1 LEPPESPESKEKPPE
16 SALSGRT
23 LISCCRDDDW
33 REEQMTFKNL
43 KLIEPLL
50 EAVAKQG
57 YTAPTPIQEQAIPHI
72 LQGKDLIGIAQT
84 GTGKT
89 AAFVL
94 PLLQLMSQSPRRI
107 IPRSP
112 RTLVLAP
119 TRELAAQIDESF
131 ATYGSF
137 MRFRHTVIFGGV
149 SQGAQVRAISEGVD
163 VLVATPGRLL
173 DLMNQGYVNLN
184 HLEFLVLDEVD
195 RMLDMGFIV
204 DVKRIISKLPTHRQ
218 SIFLSATMPQRI
230 SELARTLLRH
240 PVRVEV
246 APQATT
252 VKQVQQKV
260 LFVDERNKIAILLEL
275 LKHEDLRCVLIFART
290 KRRANSVAEMLTDRG
305 IRAEA
310 IHGNKSQGQRTRAL
324 DNFKSGHA
332 RVLVATDI
340 AARGIDIDD
349 ISHVINYDLPVD
361 QVDYYVHRIGRTA
374 RAGAKGTAY
383 SLCASHER
391 DALREIESL
400 IRMNI
405 EVMSH
410 SFHSNTAKNAVGA
423 AARPPPKQQRGQRGS
438 NMNRQNRR
446 HYRSR

>member
-1 LEPPESPESKEKPPE
+1 
-16 SALSGRT
+16 
-23 LISCCRDDDW
+23 
-33 REEQMTFKNL
+33 MTFKNL

-50 EAVAKQG
+50 DAIAKQG
-57 YTAPTPIQEQAIPHI
+57 YTAPTPIHEQAIPHI

-94 PLLQLMSQSPRRI
+94 PLLQIMSQSPGRI

-149 SQGAQVRAISEGVD
+149 SQVAQVRAISTGVD

-173 DLMNQGYVNLN
+173 DLMNQRHVNLN

-195 RMLDMGFIV
+195 RMLDMGFLV
-204 DVKRIISKLPTHRQ
+204 DVKRIIAKLPTHRQ
-218 SIFLSATMPQRI
+218 SIFLSATMPPRI
-230 SELARTLLRH
+230 SELAKTLLYH

-252 VKQVQQKV
+252 VKLVQQKV

-275 LKHEDLRCVLIFART
+275 LKHRDLKCVLIFTRT
-290 KRRANSVAEMLTDRG
+290 KRRANNVAKSLTTQG

-332 RVLVATDI
+332 RVMVATDI

-361 QVDYYVHRIGRTA
+361 QIDNYVHRIGRTA

-383 SLCASHER
+383 SLCASYER
-391 DALREIESL
+391 NALREIESL
-400 IRMNI
+400 IKMNI

-410 SFHSNTAKNAVGA
+410 SFHSNMARDAVGA
-423 AARPPPKQQRGQRGS
+423 AARPPPKQQRGQRRS
-438 NMNRQNRR
+438 NTNRPTGR

>member
-1 LEPPESPESKEKPPE
+1 
-16 SALSGRT
+16 
-23 LISCCRDDDW
+23 
-33 REEQMTFKNL
+33 MMFKDL

-50 EAVAKQG
+50 NAVAKQG

-94 PLLQLMSQSPRRI
+94 PLLQIMSQSPRHI
-107 IPRSP
+107 TPKSP

-131 ATYGSF
+131 AVYGSF

-149 SQGAQVRAISEGVD
+149 SQGAQVRALSNGVD

-204 DVKRIISKLPTHRQ
+204 DVKRIISKLPAHRQ
-218 SIFLSATMPQRI
+218 SIFLSATMPQKI
-230 SELARTLLRH
+230 SELAKTLLHH

-246 APQATT
+246 TPQAST
-252 VKQVQQKV
+252 VKLVQQKV

-275 LKHEDLRCVLIFART
+275 LRHEDLNCVLVFTRT
-290 KRRANSVAEMLTDRG
+290 KRRANNVAATLTSQG

-349 ISHVINYDLPVD
+349 ISHVINYDLPVN
-361 QVDYYVHRIGRTA
+361 QVENYVHRIGRTA

-391 DALREIESL
+391 DSLREIESL
-400 IRMNI
+400 IKMNI

-410 SFHSNTAKNAVGA
+410 SFHSNTARDAVGA
-423 AARPPPKQQRGQRGS
+423 AARPPPKQQRGQRRPG
-438 NMNRQNRR
+438 MNRQDRR
-446 HYRSR
+446 HYRPR

>member
-1 LEPPESPESKEKPPE
+1 
-16 SALSGRT
+16 
-23 LISCCRDDDW
+23 
-33 REEQMTFKNL
+33 
-43 KLIEPLL
+43 
-50 EAVAKQG
+50 
-57 YTAPTPIQEQAIPHI
+57 
-72 LQGKDLIGIAQT
+72 
-84 GTGKT
+84 
-89 AAFVL
+89 
-94 PLLQLMSQSPRRI
+94 
-107 IPRSP
+107 
-112 RTLVLAP
+112 
-119 TRELAAQIDESF
+119 
-131 ATYGSF
+131 
-137 MRFRHTVIFGGV
+137 
-149 SQGAQVRAISEGVD
+149 
-163 VLVATPGRLL
+163 
-173 DLMNQGYVNLN
+173 MNQGYVNLN

-218 SIFLSATMPQRI
+218 SVFFSATMPQKI
-230 SELARTLLRH
+230 SELAKTLLRH

-252 VKQVQQKV
+252 VKLVQQKV

-275 LKHEDLRCVLIFART
+275 LKHEDLKCVLIFTRT
-290 KRRANSVAEMLTDRG
+290 KRRANNVAEVLTDQG

-361 QVDYYVHRIGRTA
+361 QVDNYVHRIGRTA

-391 DALREIESL
+391 DALSEIESL
-400 IRMNI
+400 IKMNI

-410 SFHSNTAKNAVGA
+410 SFHSNTAKRCCRCCCKTTAEA
-423 AARPPPKQQRGQRGS
+423 AKRSETVKTAKRSETAKYESTGS
-438 NMNRQNRR
+438 EISSVEIECLEFSVQDEPSSSVENGWN
-446 HYRSR
+446 

>member
-1 LEPPESPESKEKPPE
+1 MYREAWQHSQICT
-16 SALSGRT
+16 RT
-23 LISCCRDDDW
+23 NTYHLLRYDDW
-33 REEQMTFKNL
+33 RDEQMIFKDL
-43 KLIEPLL
+43 KLMAPLL
-50 EAVAKQG
+50 DAVAKQG
-57 YTAPTPIQEQAIPHI
+57 YTAPTPIQEKAIPHI

-94 PLLQLMSQSPRRI
+94 PLLQLMSQSPRQI
-107 IPRSP
+107 VPKSP

-137 MRFRHTVIFGGV
+137 MRFRHTVVFGGV
-149 SQGAQVRAISEGVD
+149 GQGPQVRAISNGVD

-173 DLMNQGYVNLN
+173 DLMNQGHVNLN
-184 HLEFLVLDEVD
+184 RLEFLVLDEVD

-204 DVKRIISKLPTHRQ
+204 DVKKIISRLPPHRQ
-218 SIFLSATMPQRI
+218 SIFLSATMPPKI
-230 SELARTLLRH
+230 GELAKTLLHH

-252 VKQVQQKV
+252 VNLVQQKV
-260 LFVDERNKIAILLEL
+260 LFVDESNKIAILLEL
-275 LKHEDLRCVLIFART
+275 LKHEDLRCVLVFTRT
-290 KRRANSVAEMLTDRG
+290 KRRANKVAEMLTRRG

-310 IHGNKSQGQRTRAL
+310 IHGNKSQGQRTRSL

-349 ISHVINYDLPVD
+349 ISHVINFDLPVNQAD
-361 QVDYYVHRIGRTA
+361 NYVHRIGRTA

-383 SLCASHER
+383 SFCASYER
-391 DALREIESL
+391 DALREIEDL
-400 IRMNI
+400 IRMGI
-405 EVMSH
+405 EVMPH
-410 SFHSNTAKNAVGA
+410 SYHSNAARDAVGA
-423 AARPPPKQQRGQRGS
+423 AARPPPKQQRGQRRP
-438 NMNRQNRR
+438 NAPRQNTK

>member
-1 LEPPESPESKEKPPE
+1 
-16 SALSGRT
+16 
-23 LISCCRDDDW
+23 
-33 REEQMTFKNL
+33 MTFKNL

-50 EAVAKQG
+50 DAVAKQG

-94 PLLQLMSQSPRRI
+94 PLLQLMSQSPRRT
-107 IPRSP
+107 IPKSP
-112 RTLVLAP
+112 RTLVVAP

-137 MRFRHTVIFGGV
+137 MKFRHTVMFGGV
-149 SQGAQVRAISEGVD
+149 SQGAQVRAISKGVD

-173 DLMNQGYVNLN
+173 DLMNQGYVNLT

-204 DVKRIISKLPTHRQ
+204 DVKRIISKLPTQRQ
-218 SIFLSATMPQRI
+218 SIFLSATMPQKI
-230 SELARTLLRH
+230 SELAKTLLRH

-252 VKQVQQKV
+252 VKLVQQKV
-260 LFVDERNKIAILLEL
+260 LFVDERNKIAILLQL
-275 LKHEDLRCVLIFART
+275 LKHEDLKCVLIFART
-290 KRRANSVAEMLTDRG
+290 KRRANNVAKMLTNHG

-324 DNFKSGHA
+324 DDFKSGRA

-340 AARGIDIDD
+340 AARGIDVDD

-361 QVDYYVHRIGRTA
+361 QIDNYVHRIGRTA

-400 IRMNI
+400 IKMNI

-410 SFHSNTAKNAVGA
+410 SFHSNTARNAVGA
-423 AARPPPKQQRGQRGS
+423 AARPPPKQQRGQRRP
-438 NMNRQNRR
+438 NMTRPDKR
-446 HYRSR
+446 HYRSK

>member
-1 LEPPESPESKEKPPE
+1 
-16 SALSGRT
+16 
-23 LISCCRDDDW
+23 
-33 REEQMTFKNL
+33 MMFKDL

-50 EAVAKQG
+50 KAIARQG

-94 PLLQLMSQSPRRI
+94 PLLQLMSQSPRRT
-107 IPRSP
+107 IPKSP

-131 ATYGSF
+131 AAYGSF
-137 MRFRHTVIFGGV
+137 MRFRHTVMFGGV
-149 SQGAQVRAISEGVD
+149 SQGAQVRAVTEGVD

-173 DLMNQGYVNLN
+173 DLMNQGYVNLG

-218 SIFLSATMPQRI
+218 SVFLSATMPQRI
-230 SELARTLLRH
+230 TELAKTLLRH

-252 VKQVQQKV
+252 VKLVQQKI

-275 LKHEDLRCVLIFART
+275 LKREDLRCVLIFTRT
-290 KRRANSVAEMLTDRG
+290 KRRANNVAEVLTDHR

-310 IHGNKSQGQRTRAL
+310 IHGNRSQGQRTRAL

-349 ISHVINYDLPVD
+349 ISHVINFDLPVD
-361 QVDYYVHRIGRTA
+361 QVEYYVHRIGRTA

-410 SFHSNTAKNAVGA
+410 SFHSDTARNAVGA
-423 AARPPPKQQRGQRGS
+423 AARPPPKQQRGQRRP
-438 NMNRQNRR
+438 NTNRQDRS

>member
-1 LEPPESPESKEKPPE
+1 
-16 SALSGRT
+16 
-23 LISCCRDDDW
+23 
-33 REEQMTFKNL
+33 MTFKNL

-50 EAVAKQG
+50 KAIAKQG
-57 YTAPTPIQEQAIPHI
+57 YTVPTPIQEQAIPHI

-94 PLLQLMSQSPRRI
+94 PLLQLMSQSPRRT

-131 ATYGSF
+131 AAYGSF
-137 MRFRHTVIFGGV
+137 TRFRHTVIFGGV
-149 SQGAQVRAISEGVD
+149 SQGTQTRAMSKGVD

-173 DLMNQGYVNLN
+173 DLMNQGYVSLN

-195 RMLDMGFIV
+195 RMLDMGFLV

-230 SELARTLLRH
+230 SELAKTLLRH

-252 VKQVQQKV
+252 VELVQQRV

-275 LKHEDLRCVLIFART
+275 LRHEDLDCVLIFART
-290 KRRANSVAEMLTDRG
+290 KRRANNVAKLLTNNG

-340 AARGIDIDD
+340 AARGIDVDD

-361 QVDYYVHRIGRTA
+361 QIDNYVHRIGRTA
-374 RAGAKGTAY
+374 RAGAMGTAY
-383 SLCASHER
+383 SLCASYER
-391 DALREIESL
+391 DALREIERL
-400 IRMNI
+400 IRMDI
-405 EVMSH
+405 EVMLH
-410 SFHSNTAKNAVGA
+410 SFHSNTARNAVGA
-423 AARPPPKQQRGQRGS
+423 AAKPPPKQQRGQRRS
-438 NMNRQNRR
+438 NMTRKNRR
-446 HYRSR
+446 HYRSK

>member
-1 LEPPESPESKEKPPE
+1 
-16 SALSGRT
+16 
-23 LISCCRDDDW
+23 
-33 REEQMTFKNL
+33 MTFKHL
-43 KLIEPLL
+43 KLINPLL
-50 EAVAKQG
+50 EAIAKQG
-57 YTAPTPIQEQAIPHI
+57 YTAPTPIQEQAIPH
-72 LQGKDLIGIAQT
+72 LLEGKDLIGIAQT

-94 PLLQLMSQSPRRI
+94 PLLQLMSQSPMST
-107 IPRSP
+107 IPKSP

-149 SQGAQVRAISEGVD
+149 GQGPQVRAMSKGVD

-173 DLMNQGYVNLN
+173 DLMNQGYVSLN
-184 HLEFLVLDEVD
+184 HLEYLVLDEVD
-195 RMLDMGFIV
+195 RMLDMGFLV

-230 SELARTLLRH
+230 SELAKTLLRH

-252 VKQVQQKV
+252 VKLVRQKV

-275 LKHEDLRCVLIFART
+275 LKHEDLDCVLIFART
-290 KRRANSVAEMLTDRG
+290 KRRANNVAKLLTTHG

-310 IHGNKSQGQRTRAL
+310 IHGNKSQSQRTKAL

-340 AARGIDIDD
+340 AARGIDVDD
-349 ISHVINYDLPVD
+349 ISHVINFDLPVD
-361 QVDYYVHRIGRTA
+361 QVDNYVHRIGRTA

-383 SLCASHER
+383 SLCASYER
-391 DALREIESL
+391 DALREIENL
-400 IRMNI
+400 IKMNI

-410 SFHSNTAKNAVGA
+410 SFHSNTARNAVGA
-423 AARPPPKQQRGQRGS
+423 AARPPPKQQRGQRRP
-438 NMNRQNRR
+438 NMNRQNKRQ
-446 HYRSR
+446 YRSK

>member
-1 LEPPESPESKEKPPE
+1 M
-16 SALSGRT
+16 
-23 LISCCRDDDW
+23 I
-33 REEQMTFKNL
+33 FKDL
-43 KLIEPLL
+43 KLIGPLL

-57 YTAPTPIQEQAIPHI
+57 YTAPTPIQEHAIPHI

-107 IPRSP
+107 VPKSP

-137 MRFRHTVIFGGV
+137 MRFRHTVVFGGV
-149 SQGAQVRAISEGVD
+149 SQGAQVRAISNGVD

-173 DLMNQGYVNLN
+173 DLMNQGHVNLN

-218 SIFLSATMPQRI
+218 SIFLSATMPPKI
-230 SELARTLLRH
+230 SELAKTLLRH

-252 VKQVQQKV
+252 VKLVQQKV
-260 LFVDERNKIAILLEL
+260 LFVDERNKNAVLLEL
-275 LKHEDLRCVLIFART
+275 LRREDLRCVLIFTRT
-290 KRRANSVAEMLTDRG
+290 KRRANKVAEMLTDHG
-305 IRAEA
+305 IRADA

-324 DNFKSGHA
+324 ENFKSGHA

-340 AARGIDIDD
+340 AARGIDVDD
-349 ISHVINYDLPVD
+349 ISHVINYDMPVD
-361 QVDYYVHRIGRTA
+361 QVDNYVHRIGRTA

-391 DALREIESL
+391 DALREIEDL
-400 IRMNI
+400 IRMRI
-405 EVMSH
+405 EVMPH
-410 SFHSNTAKNAVGA
+410 SLHSNTARDAVGA
-423 AARPPPKQQRGQRGS
+423 AARPPPKQQRGQRRS
-438 NMNRQNRR
+438 NMGRQDMRHRR
-446 HYRSR
+446 Q

>member
-1 LEPPESPESKEKPPE
+1 MWGFGDGDRRDGQMEFKE
-16 SALSGRT
+16 
-23 LISCCRDDDW
+23 
-33 REEQMTFKNL
+33 L

-50 EAVAKQG
+50 AAVARQG

-72 LQGKDLIGIAQT
+72 LQGKDLVGIAQT

-107 IPRSP
+107 VPRSP

-149 SQGAQVRAISEGVD
+149 GQGPQVKALFNGVD

-173 DLMNQGYVNLN
+173 DLMNQGHVSLN
-184 HLEFLVLDEVD
+184 SLEFLVLDEVD
-195 RMLDMGFIV
+195 RMLDMGFIH
-204 DVKRIISKLPTHRQ
+204 DVKRIISRLPAHRH
-218 SIFLSATMPQRI
+218 SVFFSATMPPKI
-230 SELARTLLRH
+230 SELAKTLLRH

-252 VKQVQQKV
+252 VKLVQQKV
-260 LFVDERNKIAILLEL
+260 LFVDEKNKDAVLLEL
-275 LKHEDLRCVLIFART
+275 LRREDLSCVLIFTRT
-290 KRRANSVAEMLTDRG
+290 KRRANKVAEMLSNRG
-305 IRAEA
+305 VRADA

-340 AARGIDIDD
+340 AARGIDVED

-361 QVDYYVHRIGRTA
+361 QADNYVHRIGRTA

-383 SLCASHER
+383 SLCSSHER
-391 DALREIESL
+391 DALREIEDL

-410 SFHSNTAKNAVGA
+410 PFHSNAARDAVGA
-423 AARPPPKQQRGQRGS
+423 AARPPPKQPRGQRRS
-438 NMNRQNRR
+438 NTARQGMRHRR
-446 HYRSR
+446 R

>member
-1 LEPPESPESKEKPPE
+1 L
-16 SALSGRT
+16 
-23 LISCCRDDDW
+23 
-33 REEQMTFKNL
+33 TFRNL

-50 EAVAKQG
+50 DAVAKQG

-94 PLLQLMSQSPRRI
+94 PLLQLMSQSPRHI
-107 IPRSP
+107 VPRSP

-149 SQGAQVRAISEGVD
+149 SQDAQVRAISKGVD

-173 DLMNQGYVNLN
+173 DLMTQGYVILS

-195 RMLDMGFIV
+195 RMLDMGFLA

-230 SELARTLLRH
+230 SELAKTLLRH

-252 VKQVQQKV
+252 VKLVQQKI

-275 LKHEDLRCVLIFART
+275 LRHEGLRRVLIFTRT
-290 KRRANSVAEMLTDRG
+290 KRRANNVAEMLTDQG
-305 IRAEA
+305 IRADA

-324 DNFKSGHA
+324 ENFKSGHT

-340 AARGIDIDD
+340 AARGIDVDD

-361 QVDYYVHRIGRTA
+361 QVDNYVHRIGRTA

-400 IRMNI
+400 IKMNV

-423 AARPPPKQQRGQRGS
+423 AARPPPKQQRGQRRP
-438 NMNRQNRR
+438 NTNRQDRR

>member
-1 LEPPESPESKEKPPE
+1 
-16 SALSGRT
+16 
-23 LISCCRDDDW
+23 
-33 REEQMTFKNL
+33 MTFRNL

-50 EAVAKQG
+50 DAVAKQG

-94 PLLQLMSQSPRRI
+94 PLLQLMSQSPRHI
-107 IPRSP
+107 VPRSP

-149 SQGAQVRAISEGVD
+149 SQDAQVRALSKGVD

-173 DLMNQGYVNLN
+173 DLMTQGYVILS

-195 RMLDMGFIV
+195 RMLDMGFLA

-230 SELARTLLRH
+230 SELAKTLLRH

-252 VKQVQQKV
+252 VKLVQQKI

-275 LKHEDLRCVLIFART
+275 LRHEGLRRVLIFTRT
-290 KRRANSVAEMLTDRG
+290 KRRANNVAEMLTDQG
-305 IRAEA
+305 IRADA

-324 DNFKSGHA
+324 ENFKSGHT

-340 AARGIDIDD
+340 AARGIDVDD

-361 QVDYYVHRIGRTA
+361 QVDNYVHRIGRTA

-400 IRMNI
+400 IKMNV

-423 AARPPPKQQRGQRGS
+423 AARPPPKQQRGQRRP
-438 NMNRQNRR
+438 NTNRQDRR

>member
-1 LEPPESPESKEKPPE
+1 MEFKDL
-16 SALSGRT
+16 R
-23 LISCCRDDDW
+23 LIG
-33 REEQMTFKNL
+33 
-43 KLIEPLL
+43 PLL

-72 LQGKDLIGIAQT
+72 LQGKDLVGIAQT

-94 PLLQLMSQSPRRI
+94 PLLQLMSQSPRRVV
-107 IPRSP
+107 PRSP

-149 SQGAQVRAISEGVD
+149 GQGPQVKALSNGVD

-173 DLMNQGYVNLN
+173 DLMNQGHVKLGS
-184 HLEFLVLDEVD
+184 LEFLVLDEVD
-195 RMLDMGFIV
+195 RMLDMGFIN
-204 DVKRIISKLPTHRQ
+204 DVKKVIARLPAQRH
-218 SIFLSATMPQRI
+218 SVFFSATMPPKI
-230 SELARTLLRH
+230 SELAKTLLRN

-252 VKQVQQKV
+252 VKLVQQKV
-260 LFVDERNKIAILLEL
+260 LFVDERNKDAVLLEL
-275 LKHEDLRCVLIFART
+275 LRRQDLKCVLVFTRT
-290 KRRANSVAEMLTDRG
+290 KRRANKVAKMLTDHR
-305 IRAEA
+305 IQADA

-340 AARGIDIDD
+340 AARGIDVDD

-361 QVDYYVHRIGRTA
+361 QADNYVHRIGRTA
-374 RAGAKGTAY
+374 RAGAEGTAY
-383 SLCASHER
+383 SLCASYER
-391 DALREIESL
+391 DTLSEIENL
-400 IRMNI
+400 IRLRI
-405 EVMSH
+405 EVMPH
-410 SFHSNTAKNAVGA
+410 SFHSNAARDAVGA
-423 AARPPPKQQRGQRGS
+423 AARPPPKQQRGQRRPHAP
-438 NMNRQNRR
+438 RQNAGHRR
-446 HYRSR
+446 RG

>member
-1 LEPPESPESKEKPPE
+1 ME
-16 SALSGRT
+16 
-23 LISCCRDDDW
+23 
-33 REEQMTFKNL
+33 FKDL
-43 KLIEPLL
+43 RLIEPLL
-50 EAVAKQG
+50 AAVAKQG
-57 YTAPTPIQEQAIPHI
+57 YTAPTPIQEQAIPNI

-94 PLLQLMSQSPRRI
+94 PLLQLMSQSPKRI
-107 IPRSP
+107 VPKSP

-137 MRFRHTVIFGGV
+137 MRFRHTVVFGGV
-149 SQGAQVRAISEGVD
+149 SQGPQVRAVSSGVD

-173 DLMNQGYVNLN
+173 DLMNQGHVSLSN
-184 HLEFLVLDEVD
+184 LEFLVLDEVD

-204 DVKRIISKLPTHRQ
+204 DVKRIISKLPAHRH
-218 SIFLSATMPQRI
+218 SVFFSATMPPKI
-230 SELARTLLRH
+230 SELAKTLLRH

-252 VKQVQQKV
+252 VKLVQQKV
-260 LFVDERNKIAILLEL
+260 LFVDERNKDAVLLEL
-275 LKHEDLRCVLIFART
+275 LRREDLRCVLMFTRT
-290 KRRANSVAEMLTDRG
+290 KRRANKVAKMLTDHR
-305 IRAEA
+305 IQADA

-324 DNFKSGHA
+324 AGFKSGDT

-340 AARGIDIDD
+340 AARGIDVDD

-361 QVDYYVHRIGRTA
+361 QVDNYVHRIGRTA

-391 DALREIESL
+391 DALREIEDL
-400 IRMNI
+400 IRLDI
-405 EVMSH
+405 DVMPH
-410 SFHSNTAKNAVGA
+410 SYHSNAARDAVGA
-423 AARPPPKQQRGQRGS
+423 AARPPPKQHRGQRRPS
-438 NMNRQNRR
+438 SDRQNRG
-446 HYRSR
+446 YRRRR

>member
-1 LEPPESPESKEKPPE
+1 M
-16 SALSGRT
+16 
-23 LISCCRDDDW
+23 I
-33 REEQMTFKNL
+33 FKDL
-43 KLIEPLL
+43 KLMAPLL

-94 PLLQLMSQSPRRI
+94 PLLQLMSESPRHI
-107 IPRSP
+107 VPRSP

-119 TRELAAQIDESF
+119 TRELAAQIDDSF

-137 MRFRHTVIFGGV
+137 MRFRHAVIFGGV
-149 SQGAQVRAISEGVD
+149 GQGPQVRALSNGVD

-173 DLMNQGYVNLN
+173 DLMNQGYVSLG

-195 RMLDMGFIV
+195 RMLDMGFIN
-204 DVKRIISKLPTHRQ
+204 DVKKVIAKLPAHRQ
-218 SIFLSATMPQRI
+218 SVFFSATMPQKI
-230 SELARTLLRH
+230 SELAKSLLRH

-252 VKQVQQKV
+252 VKLVQQKV
-260 LFVDERNKIAILLEL
+260 LFVDEGNKNAVLLEL
-275 LKHEDLRCVLIFART
+275 LRHRDLSCVLIFTRT
-290 KRRANSVAEMLTDRG
+290 KRRANNVAEMLSKHG
-305 IRAEA
+305 IRADA

-324 DNFKSGHA
+324 DSFKSGHA

-340 AARGIDIDD
+340 AARGIDVDD

-361 QVDYYVHRIGRTA
+361 QADNYVHRIGRTA
-374 RAGAKGTAY
+374 RAGAEGTAY

-391 DALREIESL
+391 GTLRDIENL

-410 SFHSNTAKNAVGA
+410 PYHSNAARDAVGA
-423 AARPPPKQQRGQRGS
+423 AARPAPRQPRGQRRP
-438 NMNRQNRR
+438 NTARR
-446 HYRSR
+446 DMRPRRPR

>member
-1 LEPPESPESKEKPPE
+1 MEFKDL
-16 SALSGRT
+16 R
-23 LISCCRDDDW
+23 LIG
-33 REEQMTFKNL
+33 
-43 KLIEPLL
+43 PLL

-94 PLLQLMSQSPRRI
+94 PLLQLMSQSPKRAV
-107 IPRSP
+107 PRSP

-149 SQGAQVRAISEGVD
+149 GQGPQVKALSNGVD

-173 DLMNQGYVNLN
+173 DLMNQGHVSLGN
-184 HLEFLVLDEVD
+184 LEFLVLDEVD
-195 RMLDMGFIV
+195 RMLDMGFIN
-204 DVKRIISKLPTHRQ
+204 DVKKVIAKLPAQRH
-218 SIFLSATMPQRI
+218 SVFFSATMPPKI

-240 PVRVEV
+240 PVRVEA

-252 VKQVQQKV
+252 VKLVQQKV
-260 LFVDERNKIAILLEL
+260 LFVDERNKDAVLLEL
-275 LKHEDLRCVLIFART
+275 LRRQDLRCVLIFTRT
-290 KRRANSVAEMLTDRG
+290 KRRANKVADMLSDHR
-305 IRAEA
+305 IRADA

-340 AARGIDIDD
+340 AARGIDVDD

-361 QVDYYVHRIGRTA
+361 QVDNYVHRIGRTA
-374 RAGAKGTAY
+374 RAGAEGTAY
-383 SLCASHER
+383 SLCSAHER
-391 DALREIESL
+391 DALREIEDL

-405 EVMSH
+405 EVMPH
-410 SFHSNTAKNAVGA
+410 SYHSNTARDAVGA
-423 AARPPPKQQRGQRGS
+423 AARPPPKQQRGQRRPAHP
-438 NMNRQNRR
+438 RQGERHRQRR
-446 HYRSR
+446 

>member
-1 LEPPESPESKEKPPE
+1 
-16 SALSGRT
+16 
-23 LISCCRDDDW
+23 
-33 REEQMTFKNL
+33 MTFRNL

-50 EAVAKQG
+50 DAVAKQG

-94 PLLQLMSQSPRRI
+94 PLLQLMSQSPRHI
-107 IPRSP
+107 VPRSP

-149 SQGAQVRAISEGVD
+149 SQDAQVRAISKGVD

-173 DLMNQGYVNLN
+173 DLMTQGYVNLGN
-184 HLEFLVLDEVD
+184 LEFLVLDEVD
-195 RMLDMGFIV
+195 RMLDMGFLA
-204 DVKRIISKLPTHRQ
+204 DVKRVISKLPAHRQ

-230 SELARTLLRH
+230 SELAKTLLRH

-252 VKQVQQKV
+252 VKLVQQKV
-260 LFVDERNKIAILLEL
+260 LFVDERNKISILLEL
-275 LKHEDLRCVLIFART
+275 LRHEGLRRVLIFTRT
-290 KRRANSVAEMLTDRG
+290 KRRANNVAEMLTDQG
-305 IRAEA
+305 IWADA

-324 DNFKSGHA
+324 ASFKSGHT

-340 AARGIDIDD
+340 AARGIDVDD

-361 QVDYYVHRIGRTA
+361 QVDNYVHRIGRTA

-400 IRMNI
+400 IKMNI

-410 SFHSNTAKNAVGA
+410 SFHSNTARNAVGA
-423 AARPPPKQQRGQRGS
+423 AARPPPKQQRGQRRPD
-438 NMNRQNRR
+438 MNRQNRR
-446 HYRSR
+446 QYRSR

>member
-1 LEPPESPESKEKPPE
+1 ME
-16 SALSGRT
+16 
-23 LISCCRDDDW
+23 
-33 REEQMTFKNL
+33 FKDL
-43 KLIEPLL
+43 KLIPPLL

-94 PLLQLMSQSPRRI
+94 PLLQLMSQTPKRI
-107 IPRSP
+107 APKSP

-119 TRELAAQIDESF
+119 TRELAAQIDQSF

-149 SQGAQVRAISEGVD
+149 GQGPQVRALSGGVD

-173 DLMNQGYVNLN
+173 DLMNQGHVKLN
-184 HLEFLVLDEVD
+184 DLEFLVLDEVD
-195 RMLDMGFIV
+195 RMLDMGFIN
-204 DVKRIISKLPTHRQ
+204 DVKKVIARLPAHRH
-218 SIFLSATMPQRI
+218 SVFFSATMPPKI

-252 VKQVQQKV
+252 VKLVQQKV
-260 LFVDERNKIAILLEL
+260 LFVDDRNKDAVLLEL
-275 LKHEDLRCVLIFART
+275 LRRQDLRCVLVFTRT
-290 KRRANSVAEMLTDRG
+290 KRRANKVADMLSYHR
-305 IRAEA
+305 IRADA

-324 DNFKSGHA
+324 DDFKSGHA

-340 AARGIDIDD
+340 AARGIDVDD

-361 QVDYYVHRIGRTA
+361 QVDNYVHRIGRTA
-374 RAGAKGTAY
+374 RAGAEGTAY
-383 SLCASHER
+383 SLCAAHER
-391 DALREIESL
+391 DALSEIEAL
-400 IRMNI
+400 IRMRI
-405 EVMSH
+405 EVMPH
-410 SFHSNTAKNAVGA
+410 SYHSNAARDAVGA
-423 AARPPPKQQRGQRGS
+423 AARPAPKQPRGQRRPAHP
-438 NMNRQNRR
+438 RQGERHRQRR
-446 HYRSR
+446 W

>member
-1 LEPPESPESKEKPPE
+1 
-16 SALSGRT
+16 
-23 LISCCRDDDW
+23 
-33 REEQMTFKNL
+33 MTFKHL

-50 EAVAKQG
+50 EAIAKQG
-57 YTAPTPIQEQAIPHI
+57 YTAPTPIQEQAIPH
-72 LQGKDLIGIAQT
+72 LLEGKDLIGIAQT

-94 PLLQLMSQSPRRI
+94 PLLQLMSQSPMST
-107 IPRSP
+107 IPKSP

-119 TRELAAQIDESF
+119 TRELAAQINESF
-131 ATYGSF
+131 ATYGTF

-149 SQGAQVRAISEGVD
+149 GQGPQVRAMSKGVD

-173 DLMNQGYVNLN
+173 DLMNQGYVSLN
-184 HLEFLVLDEVD
+184 HLEYLVLDEVD
-195 RMLDMGFIV
+195 RMLDMGFLV

-230 SELARTLLRH
+230 SELAKTLLRH

-252 VKQVQQKV
+252 VKLVQQKV

-275 LKHEDLRCVLIFART
+275 LKHEDLDCVLIFART
-290 KRRANSVAEMLTDRG
+290 KRRANNVAKLLTNHG

-310 IHGNKSQGQRTRAL
+310 IHGNKSQSQRTKAL

-340 AARGIDIDD
+340 AARGIDVDD

-361 QVDYYVHRIGRTA
+361 QVDNYVHRIGRTA

-383 SLCASHER
+383 SLCASYER
-391 DALREIESL
+391 DALREIENL
-400 IRMNI
+400 IKMNI

-410 SFHSNTAKNAVGA
+410 SFHSNTARNAVGA
-423 AARPPPKQQRGQRGS
+423 AARPPPKQQRGQRRS
-438 NMNRQNRR
+438 NTSRQNRGQ
-446 HYRSR
+446 YRSK

>member
-1 LEPPESPESKEKPPE
+1 
-16 SALSGRT
+16 
-23 LISCCRDDDW
+23 
-33 REEQMTFKNL
+33 MTFKNL

-50 EAVAKQG
+50 EAIAKQG
-57 YTAPTPIQEQAIPHI
+57 YTVPTQIQEQAIPHI

-94 PLLQLMSQSPRRI
+94 PLLQLMSQSPRRT
-107 IPRSP
+107 IPKSP

-131 ATYGSF
+131 AAYGSF

-149 SQGAQVRAISEGVD
+149 SQGTQTRAMSKGVD

-173 DLMNQGYVNLN
+173 DLMNQGYVSLN

-195 RMLDMGFIV
+195 RMLDMGFLV
-204 DVKRIISKLPTHRQ
+204 DVKRIISKLPKHRQ

-230 SELARTLLRH
+230 SELAKTLLRH

-252 VKQVQQKV
+252 VELVQQRV

-275 LKHEDLRCVLIFART
+275 LRHEDLDCVLIFART
-290 KRRANSVAEMLTDRG
+290 KRRANNVAKLLTNNG

-340 AARGIDIDD
+340 AARGIDVDD

-361 QVDYYVHRIGRTA
+361 QIDNYVHRIGRTA

-383 SLCASHER
+383 SLCASYER
-391 DALREIESL
+391 NALREIERL
-400 IRMNI
+400 IRMDI
-405 EVMSH
+405 EVMLH
-410 SFHSNTAKNAVGA
+410 SFHSNTARNAVGA
-423 AARPPPKQQRGQRGS
+423 AARPPPKQQRGQRRS
-438 NMNRQNRR
+438 NRTRENRR
-446 HYRSR
+446 HYRSK

>member
-1 LEPPESPESKEKPPE
+1 
-16 SALSGRT
+16 
-23 LISCCRDDDW
+23 
-33 REEQMTFKNL
+33 MTFKNL

-137 MRFRHTVIFGGV
+137 MRFRHTVMFGGV
-149 SQGAQVRAISEGVD
+149 SQVAQVRAVSEGVD

-173 DLMNQGYVNLN
+173 DLMTQGYVILS

-195 RMLDMGFIV
+195 RMLDMGFLA

-230 SELARTLLRH
+230 SELAKTLLRH

-252 VKQVQQKV
+252 VKLVQQKI

-275 LKHEDLRCVLIFART
+275 LRHEGLRRVLIFTRT
-290 KRRANSVAEMLTDRG
+290 KRRANNVAEMLTDQG
-305 IRAEA
+305 IRADA

-324 DNFKSGHA
+324 ENFKSGHT

-340 AARGIDIDD
+340 AARGIDVDD

-361 QVDYYVHRIGRTA
+361 QVDNYVHRIGRTA

-400 IRMNI
+400 IKMNV

-423 AARPPPKQQRGQRGS
+423 AARPPPKQQRGQRRP
-438 NMNRQNRR
+438 NTNRQDRR

>member
-1 LEPPESPESKEKPPE
+1 
-16 SALSGRT
+16 
-23 LISCCRDDDW
+23 
-33 REEQMTFKNL
+33 MTFKNL

-50 EAVAKQG
+50 KAIAKQG
-57 YTAPTPIQEQAIPHI
+57 YTVPTPIQEQAIPHI

-94 PLLQLMSQSPRRI
+94 PLLQLMSQSPRRT

-131 ATYGSF
+131 AAYGSF
-137 MRFRHTVIFGGV
+137 TRFRHTVIFGGV
-149 SQGAQVRAISEGVD
+149 SQGTQTRAMSKGVD

-173 DLMNQGYVNLN
+173 DLMNQGYVSLN

-195 RMLDMGFIV
+195 RMLDMGFLV

-230 SELARTLLRH
+230 SELAKTLLRH

-252 VKQVQQKV
+252 VELVQQRV

-275 LKHEDLRCVLIFART
+275 LRHEDLDCVLIFART
-290 KRRANSVAEMLTDRG
+290 KRRANNVAKLLTNNG

-340 AARGIDIDD
+340 AARGIDVDD

-361 QVDYYVHRIGRTA
+361 QIDNYVHRIGRTA
-374 RAGAKGTAY
+374 RAGAMGTAY
-383 SLCASHER
+383 SLCASYER
-391 DALREIESL
+391 DALREIERL
-400 IRMNI
+400 IRMDI
-405 EVMSH
+405 EVMLH
-410 SFHSNTAKNAVGA
+410 SFHSNTARNAVGA
-423 AARPPPKQQRGQRGS
+423 AARPPPKQQRGQRRS
-438 NMNRQNRR
+438 NMTRKNRR
-446 HYRSR
+446 HYRSK

>member
-1 LEPPESPESKEKPPE
+1 
-16 SALSGRT
+16 
-23 LISCCRDDDW
+23 
-33 REEQMTFKNL
+33 MTFANL
-43 KLIEPLL
+43 GLMPQLL
-50 EAVAKQG
+50 QAVAKEG
-57 YTAPTPIQEQAIPHI
+57 YATPTPIQEQAIPHV

-94 PLLQLMSQSPRRI
+94 PILQLMSRSPRRV
-107 IPRSP
+107 IPNSP

-131 ATYGSF
+131 AAYGSF
-137 MRFRHTVIFGGV
+137 MKFWHTVVFGGV
-149 SQGAQVRAISEGVD
+149 SQVAQVREISRGVD

-173 DLMNQGYVNLN
+173 DLMNQGHINLG
-184 HLEFLVLDEVD
+184 HLEFFVLDEVD

-218 SIFLSATMPQRI
+218 SLFFSATMSPRI
-230 SELARTLLRH
+230 SELAKTLLRN

-252 VKQVQQKV
+252 VRLVKQKV
-260 LFVDERNKIAILLEL
+260 LFVDEGNKNAILLKL
-275 LKHEDLRCVLIFART
+275 LRHEDLKCVLVFART
-290 KRRANSVAEMLTDRG
+290 KRRANNVAKLLTGAG
-305 IRAEA
+305 IQAEA

-349 ISHVINYDLPVD
+349 ISHVINYDLPVG
-361 QVDYYVHRIGRTA
+361 QIEYYVHRIGRTA

-383 SLCASHER
+383 SLCASYER

-400 IRMNI
+400 IRMKI
-405 EVMSH
+405 EVMPH
-410 SFHSNTAKNAVGA
+410 SFHSDKARDAVGA
-423 AARPPPKQQRGQRGS
+423 AARPPPKQHRGQRRS
-438 NMNRQNRR
+438 DINRQRR
-446 HYRSR
+446 GRFQSR

>member
-1 LEPPESPESKEKPPE
+1 
-16 SALSGRT
+16 
-23 LISCCRDDDW
+23 
-33 REEQMTFKNL
+33 MTFRNL

-50 EAVAKQG
+50 DAVAKQG

-94 PLLQLMSQSPRRI
+94 PLLQLMSQSPRHI
-107 IPRSP
+107 VPRSP

-149 SQGAQVRAISEGVD
+149 SQDAQVRAISKGVD

-173 DLMNQGYVNLN
+173 DLMTQGYVILS

-195 RMLDMGFIV
+195 RMLDMGFLA

-230 SELARTLLRH
+230 SELAKTLLRH
-240 PVRVEV
+240 PVRIEV

-252 VKQVQQKV
+252 VKLVQQKI

-275 LKHEDLRCVLIFART
+275 LRHEGLRRVLIFTRT
-290 KRRANSVAEMLTDRG
+290 KRRANNVAEMLTDQG
-305 IRAEA
+305 IRADA

-324 DNFKSGHA
+324 ENFKSGHT

-340 AARGIDIDD
+340 AARGIDVDD

-361 QVDYYVHRIGRTA
+361 QVDNYVHRIGRTA

-400 IRMNI
+400 IKMNV

-423 AARPPPKQQRGQRGS
+423 ASRPPPKQQRGQRRS
-438 NMNRQNRR
+438 NTSRQNVR

>member
-1 LEPPESPESKEKPPE
+1 
-16 SALSGRT
+16 
-23 LISCCRDDDW
+23 
-33 REEQMTFKNL
+33 MTFKNL

-50 EAVAKQG
+50 EAVAEQG
-57 YTAPTPIQEQAIPHI
+57 YVAPTPIQQQAIPHI

-94 PLLQLMSQSPRRI
+94 PLLQIMSQSPRRI
-107 IPRSP
+107 IPKCP

-137 MRFRHTVIFGGV
+137 MRFRHAVIFGGV
-149 SQGAQVRAISEGVD
+149 SQSAQVRALSNGVD

-173 DLMNQGYVNLN
+173 DLMNQGHVSLS

-204 DVKRIISKLPTHRQ
+204 DVKRIISKLPAHRQ
-218 SIFLSATMPQRI
+218 SLFFSATMPQKI
-230 SELARTLLRH
+230 SELANTLLRH

-252 VKQVQQKV
+252 VQLVQQKV
-260 LFVDERNKIAILLEL
+260 LFVDEGNKIAILLEL
-275 LKHEDLRCVLIFART
+275 LRHEDLRCVLIFTRT
-290 KRRANSVAEMLTDRG
+290 KRRANKVAEVLTNRG

-310 IHGNKSQGQRTRAL
+310 IHGNKSQSQRTRAM

-340 AARGIDIDD
+340 AARGIDVDD
-349 ISHVINYDLPVD
+349 ISHVINFDLPVD
-361 QVDYYVHRIGRTA
+361 QIDNYVHRIGRTA
-374 RAGAKGTAY
+374 RAGAEGTAY

-391 DALREIESL
+391 NALREIEGL

-405 EVMSH
+405 DVMSH
-410 SFHSNTAKNAVGA
+410 SFHSDTAKNAVGA
-423 AARPPPKQQRGQRGS
+423 AARPPPKQQRGQRRS
-438 NMNRQNRR
+438 NANHQNQR
-446 HYRSR
+446 HHRSR

>member
-1 LEPPESPESKEKPPE
+1 
-16 SALSGRT
+16 
-23 LISCCRDDDW
+23 
-33 REEQMTFKNL
+33 MTFKDL

-72 LQGKDLIGIAQT
+72 LQGKDLVGIAQT

-94 PLLQLMSQSPRRI
+94 PLLQLMSQSPKRT
-107 IPRSP
+107 IPKSP

-137 MRFRHTVIFGGV
+137 MRFRHTVVFGGV
-149 SQGAQVRAISEGVD
+149 SQCAQVRAMSKGVD

-173 DLMNQGYVNLN
+173 DLMNQGYVRLN

-195 RMLDMGFIV
+195 RMLDMGFLA

-218 SIFLSATMPQRI
+218 SIFLSATMPQKI
-230 SELARTLLRH
+230 SELAKTLLRH

-252 VKQVQQKV
+252 VRLVQQRV

-275 LKHEDLRCVLIFART
+275 LRHQDLKCVLIFTRT
-290 KRRANSVAEMLTDRG
+290 KRRANNVAKLLTNHG
-305 IRAEA
+305 IQAEA

-340 AARGIDIDD
+340 AARGIDVDD

-361 QVDYYVHRIGRTA
+361 QVDNYVHRIGRTA

-383 SLCASHER
+383 SLCASYER
-391 DALREIESL
+391 DTLREIETL
-400 IRMNI
+400 IKMNI

-410 SFHSNTAKNAVGA
+410 SFHSNTARNAVGA
-423 AARPPPKQQRGQRGS
+423 AARPPPKQQRGQRRS
-438 NMNRQNRR
+438 NMNRQNKR
-446 HYRSR
+446 HYRPK

>member
-1 LEPPESPESKEKPPE
+1 
-16 SALSGRT
+16 
-23 LISCCRDDDW
+23 
-33 REEQMTFKNL
+33 MTFKEL
-43 KLIEPLL
+43 MLIEPLL
-50 EAVAKQG
+50 DAVARQG

-94 PLLQLMSQSPRRI
+94 PLLQLMSQSPRRVV
-107 IPRSP
+107 PKSP

-137 MRFRHTVIFGGV
+137 MRFRHTVVFGGV
-149 SQGAQVRAISEGVD
+149 SQGAQVRALSNGVD

-173 DLMNQGYVNLN
+173 DLMNQGHVTLN

-195 RMLDMGFIV
+195 RMLDMGFIF
-204 DVKRIISKLPTHRQ
+204 DVKRIISRLPAHRH
-218 SIFLSATMPQRI
+218 SVFFSATMPPKI
-230 SELARTLLRH
+230 SALANTLLRH
-240 PVRVEV
+240 PVRAEV

-252 VKQVQQKV
+252 VKLVQQKV
-260 LFVDERNKIAILLEL
+260 LFVDERNKIAVLLEL
-275 LKHEDLRCVLIFART
+275 LKHEHLRCVLIFTRT
-290 KRRANSVAEMLTDRG
+290 KRRANNVAKMLTDRG
-305 IRAEA
+305 VRANA

-340 AARGIDIDD
+340 AARGIDVDD

-361 QVDYYVHRIGRTA
+361 QVDNYVHRIGRTA
-374 RAGAKGTAY
+374 RAGATGTAY
-383 SLCASHER
+383 SLCSSHER
-391 DALREIESL
+391 DALREIENL
-400 IRMNI
+400 IRMKI
-405 EVMSH
+405 EVMPH
-410 SFHSNTAKNAVGA
+410 SFHSNAARDAVGA
-423 AARPPPKQQRGQRGS
+423 AARPPPKQQRGQRRP
-438 NMNRQNRR
+438 NATRQNGRHRR
-446 HYRSR
+446 QR

>member
-1 LEPPESPESKEKPPE
+1 
-16 SALSGRT
+16 
-23 LISCCRDDDW
+23 
-33 REEQMTFKNL
+33 MMFKDL

-50 EAVAKQG
+50 KAIARQG

-94 PLLQLMSQSPRRI
+94 PLLQLMSQSPRHI
-107 IPRSP
+107 VPRSP

-149 SQGAQVRAISEGVD
+149 SQDAQVRAISKGVD

-173 DLMNQGYVNLN
+173 DLMTQGYVILS

-195 RMLDMGFIV
+195 RMLDMGFLA

-230 SELARTLLRH
+230 SELAKTLLRH

-252 VKQVQQKV
+252 VKLVQQKI

-275 LKHEDLRCVLIFART
+275 LRHEGLRRVLIFTRT
-290 KRRANSVAEMLTDRG
+290 KRRANNVAEMLTDQG
-305 IRAEA
+305 IRADA

-324 DNFKSGHA
+324 ENFKSGHT

-340 AARGIDIDD
+340 AARGIDVDD

-361 QVDYYVHRIGRTA
+361 QVDNYVHRIGRTA

-400 IRMNI
+400 IKMNV

-423 AARPPPKQQRGQRGS
+423 AARPPPKQQRGQRRP
-438 NMNRQNRR
+438 NTNRQDRR